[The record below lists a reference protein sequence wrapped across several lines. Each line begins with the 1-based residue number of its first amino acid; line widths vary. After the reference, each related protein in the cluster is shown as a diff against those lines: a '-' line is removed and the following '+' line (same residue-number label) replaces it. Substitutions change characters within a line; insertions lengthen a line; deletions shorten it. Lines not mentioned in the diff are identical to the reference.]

1 MMNESYVERFFRKFG
16 SFEPSTERIHS
27 DPRRYYEGTYHASG
41 EWNVHVVLN
50 VSDPVI
56 SEVYRAPLDPCL
68 KMVNHS
74 PTGFAWG
81 YQGSGPAQLA
91 FALLYHVTK
100 DKETSQRFYQR
111 FKADVIGA
119 MPMEGNWKLS
129 YNDIVEWLGE
139 GAE

>member
-56 SEVYRAPLDPCL
+56 SEVYRAPLAPCL

-119 MPMEGNWKLS
+119 MPREGNWKLS

>member
-1 MMNESYVERFFRKFG
+1 MMNESFLKWEK
-16 SFEPSTERIHS
+16 ETSTELIAQHLHN
-27 DPRRYYEGTYHASG
+27 DPRRHYKGTYHASG
-41 EWNVHVVLN
+41 ERNVYVVLN

-68 KMVNHS
+68 NMVDHS
-74 PTGFAWG
+74 PDGFAWG

-119 MPMEGNWKLS
+119 MPREGNWKLS
-129 YNDIVEWLGE
+129 YNDIVGWLGE
-139 GAE
+139 DAE

>member
-1 MMNESYVERFFRKFG
+1 MMNESFLKWEK
-16 SFEPSTERIHS
+16 ETSTELIAQHLHN
-27 DPRRYYEGTYHASG
+27 DPRRHYKGTYHASG
-41 EWNVHVVLN
+41 ERNVYVVLN

-56 SEVYRAPLDPCL
+56 SEVYRAPLDPCI

-81 YQGSGPAQLA
+81 YGGSGPAQLA

-119 MPMEGNWKLS
+119 MPMEDNWKLS
-129 YNDIVEWLGE
+129 YNDIVGWLGE
-139 GAE
+139 DAE

>member
-1 MMNESYVERFFRKFG
+1 MTTSI
-16 SFEPSTERIHS
+16 ERIHN

-41 EWNVHVVLN
+41 EWAVRIVLD
-50 VSDPVI
+50 VPIHDFKQI
-56 SEVYRAPLDPCL
+56 APLDPCI

-119 MPMEGNWKLS
+119 MPREGNWKLS
-129 YNDIVEWLGE
+129 YNDIVGWLGE
-139 GAE
+139 DAE